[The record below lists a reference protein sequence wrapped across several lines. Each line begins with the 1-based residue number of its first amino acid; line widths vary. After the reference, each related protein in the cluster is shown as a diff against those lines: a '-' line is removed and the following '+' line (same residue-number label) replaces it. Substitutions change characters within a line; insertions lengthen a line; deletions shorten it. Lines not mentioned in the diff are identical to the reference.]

1 MNTELNPSI
10 KVLEDVV
17 KDTIKDLEG
26 KQTTMEDRDKL
37 VELSSKLNDLVRILI
52 FQS

>member
-10 KVLEDVV
+10 KVLENVV

-26 KQTTMEDRDKL
+26 KPTTREDREKL
-37 VELSSKLNDLVRILI
+37 LELTSKLTDLIRILI